1 MQLHYVVLT
10 CGALL
15 GLTGAPTTGVAL
27 SPSTNKASSQ
37 PAAEAAFESEVLR
50 ITRGILQNGRDGR
63 TRDSGDRDLKYRN
76 RTYSDRRKRSS
87 RRSDIVAVATYL
99 EREGRTLR
107 DLRKVARN
115 MRMDLRRTVR
125 DITKIAGCAGEYRD
139 LPNKRQAQILSF
151 EKRKKSLARR
161 EDDADDRYRRRT
173 RSLKG
178 KAYQAQADA
187 KDRQD
192 ERFLETKKRLMRA
205 EEDAADWYVSR
216 TARLEK
222 EFDQVMPGLQVWL
235 DNPPIAAG
243 RESLDERG
251 LLNAISEGEKVLL
264 EAQEQL
270 LLPGLT
276 AVQKD
281 RIQGVSDAKM
291 AAIWRNKFQIRMT
304 LQDVQRAS
312 DLVGEESKTYLVLG
326 QLSAMPGLTIRMRTR
341 NPKYLDTM
349 IGDEITTCIVAP
361 SPPENPRK
369 TIDAVEAD
377 C

>member
-10 CGALL
+10 CSALL
-15 GLTGAPTTGVAL
+15 SLAGAPTTGVAL
-27 SPSTNKASSQ
+27 TPSTNKASSQ
-37 PAAEAAFESEVLR
+37 PAAKAAFESEVLR
-50 ITRGILQNGRDGR
+50 ITRGILKSRRPGR
-63 TRDSGDRDLKYRN
+63 TRDSGDRDLKYRD
-76 RTYSDRRKRSS
+76 RTYSDGRKRSS

-107 DLRKVARN
+107 DLRKAARN
-115 MRMDLRRTVR
+115 MRMDLRRVVR
-125 DITKIAGCAGEYRD
+125 DITKIAACAAEYRD
-139 LPNKRQAQILSF
+139 LPNNMQSKIQSF
-151 EKRKKSLARR
+151 ENRKKSLARR
-161 EDDADDRYRRRT
+161 MEDAGDRYRSPRR
-173 RSLKG
+173 RDSFD
-178 KAYQAQADA
+178 AYS
-187 KDRQD
+187 RQK

-222 EFDQVMPGLQVWL
+222 EFDQVMAGLQVWL

-243 RESLDERG
+243 REALDERG
-251 LLNAISEGEKVLL
+251 LLNAITEGEKVLL

-281 RIQGVSDAKM
+281 RIQAVSDAKM
-291 AAIWRNKFQIRMT
+291 AAIWRKKFQIRMT

-349 IGDEITTCIVAP
+349 IGDEITTCIVVP
-361 SPPENPRK
+361 SPPQNPRK